1 MGHKNVTT
9 TQHYLRFQPDEL
21 KQYFPSLIPI
31 IDNLNK
37 RDENVQK
44 SLFFDILHLFLPIS
58 SHFVTQNTPLSKEML
73 VMGALSYLYNHL
85 FPIGTV
91 LANLDAYKGRYV
103 QKTDIFS

>member
-37 RDENVQK
+37 RDENVQNGNK
-44 SLFFDILHLFLPIS
+44 KMR
-58 SHFVTQNTPLSKEML
+58 TQYSNVYKLS
-73 VMGALSYLYNHL
+73 
-85 FPIGTV
+85 I
-91 LANLDAYKGRYV
+91 
-103 QKTDIFS
+103 